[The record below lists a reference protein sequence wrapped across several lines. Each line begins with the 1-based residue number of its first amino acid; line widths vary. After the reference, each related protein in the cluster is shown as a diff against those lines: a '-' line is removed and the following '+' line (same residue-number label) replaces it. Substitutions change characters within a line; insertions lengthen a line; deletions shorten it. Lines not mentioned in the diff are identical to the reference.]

1 MAEQAVEL
9 AILRKKKEWGF
20 VGQMKGRWLSQDQ
33 KLEIL
38 LINAQAQGKGFP
50 ATRTCEIWKINR
62 RRVVRWHIKMK
73 DGHGLQNRRP
83 GPKMP
88 IHKLLPEERQTVLN
102 MAIKEEFADLSHR
115 ILAVTAWDLGI
126 FFVSFSSVYRILVS
140 ANLMSMR
147 GHHDRHNGRSIPPA
161 RKELTGPNQRWCWD
175 ISYLL
180 TYEKGLYLY
189 LYLLLDEYS
198 RKAIAW
204 LVSWHQTA
212 KEARH
217 LLEQG
222 LIDENILDLP
232 EDQRPEI
239 ISDRGRQMKAKP
251 IKRMFEDHHLPQ
263 LFARPRTPNDNPFI
277 ESMFS
282 TVKVAPQY
290 PGHFLDLELALEYFN
305 HYLSWYNSKHLH
317 SGIDYVTPDQCH
329 AGFREQIVAQRRK
342 DLLNQRRFRKEVN
355 RNSQFLLTE
364 NRKSLNLNQIS
375 ACSVI
380 DL

>member
-1 MAEQAVEL
+1 
-9 AILRKKKEWGF
+9 
-20 VGQMKGRWLSQDQ
+20 MKGHWLSQDQ

-38 LINAQAQGKGFP
+38 MINAEGKEKGLP
-50 ATRTCEIWKINR
+50 VTRTCEFWEINR
-62 RRVVRWHIKMK
+62 CRVVRWHTKMK
-73 DGHGLQNRRP
+73 NGQDLQNRKP
-83 GPKMP
+83 GPKAP
-88 IHKLLPEERQTVLN
+88 AHKLLPEERQTVLN
-102 MAIKEEFADLSHR
+102 MAIKEEYADLSHR

-147 GHHDRHNGRSIPPA
+147 GHHCRHNGRSIPPV

-180 TYEKGLYLY
+180 THEKGLYLY

-204 LVSWHQTA
+204 RISWHQTA
-212 KEARH
+212 EEAQY

-222 LIDENILDLP
+222 LINENILDLP

-239 ISDRGRQMKAKP
+239 INDRGRQMKAKP
-251 IKRMFEDHHLPQ
+251 IKRMFEDHHMPQ

-282 TVKVAPQY
+282 TVKGAPQY
-290 PGHFLDLELALEYFN
+290 PGRFLDSDHAVEYFN
-305 HYLSWYNSKHLH
+305 RYLPWYNSEHLH

-329 AGFREQIVAQRRK
+329 LGLRNRIVARRK
-342 DLLNQRRFRKEVN
+342 ADLINQRRFRKEVN
-355 RNSQFLLTE
+355 RQKQNILTE
-364 NRKSLNLNQIS
+364 DLKPLILNFSQMTT
-375 ACSVI
+375 CSVI
-380 DL
+380 NL